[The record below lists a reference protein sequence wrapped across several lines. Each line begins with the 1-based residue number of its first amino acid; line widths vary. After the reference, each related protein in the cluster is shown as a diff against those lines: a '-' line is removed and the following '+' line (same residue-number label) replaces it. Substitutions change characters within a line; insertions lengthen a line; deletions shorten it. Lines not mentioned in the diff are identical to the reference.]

1 MNTQGQAQLEAWLQ
15 EPRPLPEGGT
25 RIAEFVD
32 VQLERVTVLWRTV
45 AGHLC
50 RSFYFPGL
58 APEQAP
64 LTRVALEALDYRVRR
79 GWARVHWS
87 AGTVYHCWHVCYCR
101 DCRRR
106 GGRVWDHAQGSFD
119 AHLRF
124 VANDDLYTFPT
135 APEAR

>member
-32 VQLERVTVLWRTV
+32 ERIARVTVLARTG
-45 AGHLC
+45 AGRLC
-50 RSFYFPGL
+50 LIHYTPEGAPVRESL
-58 APEQAP
+58 ARAR
-64 LTRVALEALDYRVRR
+64 LRTLDYRVRR
-79 GWARVHWS
+79 GWARVLWS
-87 AGTVYHCWHVCYCR
+87 ADALYHCWHVCYCR

-106 GGRVWDHAQGSFD
+106 GGRVWDHAQASFD

-124 VANDDLYTFPT
+124 VANEDLYTFPT
-135 APEAR
+135 AKEQR